1 LFSFWVL
8 SKIIPEFEENLQSL
22 THRDTIIEIIINI
35 ENLNWNRAK
44 ELWILDVMK
53 YNERIRD
60 NTISLFGSEN
70 NRFLKF
76 LSIYQEHAL
85 IQSCNTLCKEN
96 GRIIREDAD
105 KMFFRKSKNI
115 INLYSGYLGICK
127 KCKSKISGEISF
139 NNNPSF
145 IFIESFHSNIY
156 FDQIPLHLT
165 IKNNQYRLLCATIH
179 KPGHFL
185 SIFNI
190 NDFLYLI
197 DDLDQ
202 STVLLSKLN
211 SSQFIDKN
219 DNTILKSLNV
229 TVCLY
234 FKM

>member
-1 LFSFWVL
+1 M
-8 SKIIPEFEENLQSL
+8 FEN
-22 THRDTIIEIIINI
+22 
-35 ENLNWNRAK
+35 A
-44 ELWILDVMK
+44 
-53 YNERIRD
+53 
-60 NTISLFGSEN
+60 ISLFFCFIFCTSCFALSISVRYAPLSGSEWN
-70 NRFLKF
+70 INWLNRTKTGL
-76 LSIYQEHAL
+76 
-85 IQSCNTLCKEN
+85 NP
-96 GRIIREDAD
+96 
-105 KMFFRKSKNI
+105 
-115 INLYSGYLGICK
+115 ICK

-234 FKM
+234 FKMWNNFILNLRINFFMQKILSAYHFN